1 MAVKT
6 VREENGYGRG
16 KTVDSIREVVKAKT
30 NAMSIHA
37 NKQRIRLVV
46 FFICLGFWGLP
57 SSYSLSQVN
66 SNETIFE
73 DSRFQTM
80 NARDARKFIR
90 IGELSMSAESYVR
103 QGQIQK
109 AIDAYT
115 EALQYNLS
123 TFELLFLRGNLFLQ
137 QDKIDAASRDFT
149 EAIAIDPTRPLGY
162 VGQALVLWKQ
172 GHPHQFIETI
182 TKAIELDPSDA
193 KSYQR
198 RAAGFLKI
206 DKPRKALSDLNRA
219 LALGE
224 TTSRIYQTRIYQ
236 NLGIVF
242 ELLGRYE
249 DAVTH
254 YAKAL
259 ALDPSDKASLVGR
272 GWVYGC
278 LEEYDKSIKDF
289 SAVLAKH
296 PEDMEIRDRRAGAYS
311 DAGNFSAA
319 LQDLQVAMNHSVTDP
334 YLPLTLAYVYYNLG
348 ELAKAKKSNAEALS
362 SSDNHVKTVAY
373 FQEGLFALADGRRDA
388 AESFYQEGLRLGQTT
403 KDVAAVDLAIHN
415 LEDTIQE
422 QKPPLPFR
430 ERMLKQLV
438 RVSET
443 MDPMDPTLGFC
454 LSEPVPN
461 P

>member
-1 MAVKT
+1 MC
-6 VREENGYGRG
+6 
-16 KTVDSIREVVKAKT
+16 
-30 NAMSIHA
+30 IHA
-37 NKQRIRLVV
+37 NTQRIRLVV

-66 SNETIFE
+66 SDETIFE

-80 NARDARKFIR
+80 NARDQNLLARKFIR
-90 IGELSMSAESYVR
+90 IGELSTSAESYVR

-115 EALQYNLS
+115 EALQYNLL

-137 QDKIDAASRDFT
+137 QDKLEAASRDFT

-162 VGQALVLWKQ
+162 VSQAAVLWKQ
-172 GHPHQFIETI
+172 GHPHRFIETI
-182 TKAIELDPSDA
+182 NKAIELDPSDA
-193 KSYQR
+193 KNYQR
-198 RAAGFLKI
+198 RAAGFLEI
-206 DKPRKALSDLNRA
+206 GEPHKALSDLNRA

-224 TTSRIYQTRIYQ
+224 TTSRIYQ
-236 NLGIVF
+236 NLGSVF

-259 ALDPSDKASLVGR
+259 ALDPSDEVSLLRR
-272 GWVYGC
+272 GWDYTC
-278 LEEYDKSIKDF
+278 LEEYDKAVKAF
-289 SAVLAKH
+289 SVALERH
-296 PEDMEIRDRRAGAYS
+296 PESMEGRLQRAGAYS

-319 LQDLQVAMNHSVTDP
+319 LQDLQVAMNHSFTDP

-373 FQEGLFALADGRRDA
+373 FQEGVFALADGRRNA
-388 AESFYQEGLRLGQTT
+388 AESFYQKGLRLAQTT

-443 MDPMDPTLGFC
+443 MEPMDPTLGFC

>member
-1 MAVKT
+1 
-6 VREENGYGRG
+6 
-16 KTVDSIREVVKAKT
+16 
-30 NAMSIHA
+30 MSIHA

-66 SNETIFE
+66 SNETIPE
-73 DSRFQTM
+73 IDG
-80 NARDARKFIR
+80 RKFMR
-90 IGELSMSAESYVR
+90 MNEHFKLAQSYVR

-115 EALQYNLS
+115 EALRYNVEDDF
-123 TFELLFLRGNLFLQ
+123 TFIMLFGRGRLLLQ
-137 QDKIDAASRDFT
+137 QDKLKAASRDFT
-149 EAIAIDPTRPLGY
+149 EAIAIDPTSPLGY
-162 VGQALVLWKQ
+162 MGQAIVLGKQ
-172 GHPHQFIETI
+172 GHPHRFIETI
-182 TKAIELDPSDA
+182 TKAIELDPSEPQN
-193 KSYQR
+193 YQL
-198 RAAGFLKI
+198 RAAGFLEI
-206 DKPRKALSDLNRA
+206 GEPHKALSDLNRA

-224 TTSRIYQTRIYQ
+224 TTSRIYQ
-236 NLGIVF
+236 NLGRVF
-242 ELLGRYE
+242 ERLGRYE

-289 SAVLAKH
+289 SDVLAKH
-296 PEDMEIRDRRAGAYS
+296 PEDMEVRVRRAGAYS

-319 LQDLQVAMNHSVTDP
+319 LQDLQVAMNHSVPDP

-388 AESFYQEGLRLGQTT
+388 AASFYQQGLRLGQTT
-403 KDVAAVDLAIHN
+403 KDVAAVDLAIHD

>member
-1 MAVKT
+1 
-6 VREENGYGRG
+6 
-16 KTVDSIREVVKAKT
+16 
-30 NAMSIHA
+30 MSIHA

-57 SSYSLSQVN
+57 ASYSLSQVN
-66 SNETIFE
+66 SNETIPEINGRRFE
-73 DSRFQTM
+73 RMYEHLT
-80 NARDARKFIR
+80 
-90 IGELSMSAESYVR
+90 SAQSYVR

-115 EALQYNLS
+115 EALKYYSFLDDLV
-123 TFELLFLRGNLFLQ
+123 LLRVLRGNLFLQ
-137 QDKIDAASRDFT
+137 QDKIEAASRDFT
-149 EAIAIDPTRPLGY
+149 EAIAIDPTSPLGY
-162 VGQALVLWKQ
+162 VGQARMFWKQ
-172 GHPHQFIETI
+172 EHPHKVIETI
-182 TKAIELDPSDA
+182 TKAIELDPSEPQN
-193 KSYQR
+193 YR
-198 RAAGFLKI
+198 LRAAGFLEI
-206 DKPRKALSDLNRA
+206 GEPRKALSDLNRV
-219 LALGE
+219 LALE
-224 TTSRIYQTRIYQ
+224 EPDSPLYRIF
-236 NLGIVF
+236 GVAF

-259 ALDPSDKASLVGR
+259 ALDPSDEVSLLRHG
-272 GWVYGC
+272 GAYTC
-278 LEEYDKSIKDF
+278 LEEYDKAVKAF
-289 SAVLAKH
+289 SVALERH
-296 PEDMEIRDRRAGAYS
+296 PESMEGRLQRAGAYS

-319 LQDLQVAMNHSVTDP
+319 LQDLQVMMNHSVTHP
-334 YLPLTLAYVYYNLG
+334 NLPLMLAYVYYNLG

-388 AESFYQEGLRLGQTT
+388 AASFYQEGLRLGQTT
-403 KDVAAVDLAIHN
+403 KDVAAVDLAIHD

-443 MDPMDPTLGFC
+443 MDPMDPTLGLC
-454 LSEPVPN
+454 LSEPVPT

>member
-1 MAVKT
+1 
-6 VREENGYGRG
+6 
-16 KTVDSIREVVKAKT
+16 
-30 NAMSIHA
+30 MSIHA
-37 NKQRIRLVV
+37 NTQRIRLVV

-57 SSYSLSQVN
+57 ASYSLSQVN

-80 NARDARKFIR
+80 NAHDARKFIR

-123 TFELLFLRGNLFLQ
+123 TFELLFLRGNLFRQ
-137 QDKIDAASRDFT
+137 QDKLKAASRDFT

-172 GHPHQFIETI
+172 EHPHRFIETI
-182 TKAIELDPSDA
+182 TKAIELDPSEPQN
-193 KSYQR
+193 YQR
-198 RAAGFLKI
+198 RAAGFLEI
-206 DKPRKALSDLNRA
+206 GEPRKALSDLNRA
-219 LALGE
+219 LALE
-224 TTSRIYQTRIYQ
+224 EPDSPLYRIF
-236 NLGIVF
+236 GVAF

-259 ALDPSDKASLVGR
+259 ALDPSDEVSLLRR
-272 GWVYGC
+272 GEAYTC
-278 LEEYDKSIKDF
+278 LEEYDKAVKAF
-289 SAVLAKH
+289 SVALERH
-296 PEDMEIRDRRAGAYS
+296 PESMEGRLQRAEAYS

-319 LQDLQVAMNHSVTDP
+319 LQDLQVMMNHSVTHP
-334 YLPLTLAYVYYNLG
+334 NLPLMLAYVYYNLG

-388 AESFYQEGLRLGQTT
+388 AASFYQEGLRLGQTT

-443 MDPMDPTLGFC
+443 MDPMDPTLGLC
-454 LSEPVPN
+454 LSEPVPT